1 MATIGIRALR
11 VGFRALETASPELA
25 ARLAERLFFA
35 PTRRPLSG
43 QDIAVLAAGDAFDVR
58 SEGRRL
64 RAWRWGAGPV
74 VLLVHGW
81 GGRAGR
87 FSAFIPPLV
96 AGGHTVVA
104 YDGPGHGA
112 SEGRLSSMPELA
124 RALAAVAAEVGPVH
138 GVIAH
143 SLGGAATS
151 LALRDG
157 LTARRVALLAPV
169 ADPGVFAEAFA
180 TSMGVRRRTIEALR
194 RNSERRINFRWADLN
209 VPAMAARLTLPALVV
224 HDRDDDVVSIH
235 DGRAIAAAWRGAE
248 LVVTTGL
255 GHRGVLRDPATVRR
269 AVDFVAAPPAST

>member
-11 VGFRALETASPELA
+11 LGLRTLESASPELA

-35 PTRRPLSG
+35 PPRRALSG
-43 QDIAVLAAGDAFDVR
+43 EDTAVLDAGRTFKVR

-74 VLLVHGW
+74 VVLVHGW

-87 FSAFIPPLV
+87 FAAFVQPLV
-96 AGGHTVVA
+96 ARGHTVVT

-138 GVIAH
+138 GLIAH

-157 LTARRVALLAPV
+157 LVARRVALLAPV

-180 TSMGVRRRTIEALR
+180 ASMGVRPSTIEALR
-194 RNSERRINFRWADLN
+194 RNSERRIRFRWADLN
-209 VPAMAARLTLPALVV
+209 VPAMVARLSVPVLVV
-224 HDRDDDVVSIH
+224 HDENDDVVPIH
-235 DGRAIAAAWRGAE
+235 DGRAVAAAWRGAE
-248 LVVTTGL
+248 LVVTKGL

-269 AVDFVAAPPAST
+269 AVEFVSAAKSSS

>member
-1 MATIGIRALR
+1 LR
-11 VGFRALETASPELA
+11 LGLRALETASPELA
-25 ARLAERLFFA
+25 ARVAERLFFA
-35 PTRRPLSG
+35 PPRRPLSP
-43 QDIAVLAAGDAFDVR
+43 DDTAVLAAGRAFDVH
-58 SEGRRL
+58 SEGHRL

-87 FSAFIPPLV
+87 FSAFVDPLV
-96 AGGHTVVA
+96 AAGHTVVT

-112 SEGRLSSMPELA
+112 SDGRLSSMPELA
-124 RALAAVAAEVGPVH
+124 RALAAVAAAVGPVH

-157 LTARRVALLAPV
+157 LAARRIALLASV

-180 TSMGVRRRTIEALR
+180 ESMGVRRETIDALR
-194 RNSERRINFRWADLN
+194 RNSERRIRFPWSELN
-209 VPAMAARLTLPALVV
+209 VPAMAARLSLPALVV
-224 HDRDDDVVSIH
+224 HDQDDDVVSIR

-255 GHRGVLRDPATVRR
+255 GHRGVLRDSATVRR
-269 AVDFVAAPPAST
+269 AVDFIAVSNSTT

>member
-1 MATIGIRALR
+1 MATIGVRALR
-11 VGFRALETASPELA
+11 VGLRALETASPELA

-35 PTRRPLSG
+35 PPRRPLSA
-43 QDIAVLAAGDAFDVR
+43 DDTAMLASARAFEFR

-64 RAWRWGAGPV
+64 HGWRWGTGPV

-87 FSAFIPPLV
+87 FSAFVEPLV
-96 AGGHTVVA
+96 AAGHTVVTW
-104 YDGPGHGA
+104 DGPGHGV

-124 RALAAVAAEVGPVH
+124 RALAVVAAEVGPVH

-157 LTARRVALLAPV
+157 LAARRVALLAPV

-180 TSMGVRRRTIEALR
+180 VSMGVRPRTIEALR
-194 RNSERRINFRWADLN
+194 RNSERRIRFRWADLN
-209 VPAMAARLTLPALVV
+209 VPAMAAGLSLPALVV
-224 HDRDDDVVSIH
+224 HDEDDDVVPIH
-235 DGRAIAAAWRGAE
+235 DGRAVAAAWRGAE
-248 LVVTTGL
+248 LIVTKGL
-255 GHRGVLRDPATVRR
+255 GHRGVLRDPGTVRR
-269 AVDFVAAPPAST
+269 AVEFVSRSTSST